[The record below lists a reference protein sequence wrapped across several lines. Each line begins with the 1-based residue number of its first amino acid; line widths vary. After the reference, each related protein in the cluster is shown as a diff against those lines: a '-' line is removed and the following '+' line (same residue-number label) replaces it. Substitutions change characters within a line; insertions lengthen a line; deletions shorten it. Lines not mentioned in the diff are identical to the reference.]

1 LTERGPFH
9 RLALRAFSW
18 EFLAVRAGLSLFVF
32 ALLLNRLTPLVS
44 RTQAQTSSPGSNT
57 ANRSPAPAPAR
68 TGEQAIPLPFIADRA
83 EESDYLLREIS
94 GELTPKQ
101 ELLDAEK
108 TPKSKKERSASV
120 HAS

>member
-68 TGEQAIPLPFIADRA
+68 TGEQAIPLPSIADRA